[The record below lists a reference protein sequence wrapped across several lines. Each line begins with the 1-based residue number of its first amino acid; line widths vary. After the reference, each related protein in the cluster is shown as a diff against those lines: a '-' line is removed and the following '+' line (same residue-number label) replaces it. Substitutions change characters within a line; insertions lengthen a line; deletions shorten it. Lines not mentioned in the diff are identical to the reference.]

1 MKEYRYE
8 GARCQNALSSWVDL
22 IPPSKASSKCN
33 PISNSGNQFSSG
45 ISLQTI
51 CAVDKVVAVR
61 LYEDSLIKAD
71 IKRFNK
77 LTKPA
82 SNQIPTKGY
91 LIQLNV
97 GVLPESVHPGGGMAE
112 WIQSE
117 LGKQF
122 LCCPGPRKRY
132 WTQIPWPLSPI
143 SFST

>member
-97 GVLPESVHPGGGMAE
+97 GVVTKSVHPGGGMAQCNGFSASWE
-112 WIQSE
+112 N
-117 LGKQF
+117 
-122 LCCPGPRKRY
+122 
-132 WTQIPWPLSPI
+132 
-143 SFST
+143 SFCAARDPEKDIGLKYHGL